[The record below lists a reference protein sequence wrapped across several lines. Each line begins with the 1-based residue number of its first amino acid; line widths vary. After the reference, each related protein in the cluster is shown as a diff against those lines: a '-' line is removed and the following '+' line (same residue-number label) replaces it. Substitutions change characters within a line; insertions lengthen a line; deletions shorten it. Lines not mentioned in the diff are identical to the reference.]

1 MRPQCSRE
9 SEWRTWLSLGNSNII
24 YQWTYTIISRSILKC
39 IRRSQWCHPRTMYL
53 LLNIHYYHSA
63 SADHRGVICAQ
74 YIYWTYTITTRSIL
88 KCIRRSQWC
97 HPCTMYLLDIHYCH
111 SIHTEM
117 HPPITA
123 VSSVHNV
130 STRHTLLSLKPY
142 CTASAD
148 HVGVIGVL
156 FVQKIYTI
164 TNMLHTIV
172 HRSSFFF
179 TMLWP
184 KSIQLTPLV
193 YTLYPGP

>member
-1 MRPQCSRE
+1 MAHLAQPGEFQHYLPVDIHYYQSIHTE
-9 SEWRTWLSLGNSNII
+9 MHPPITVVSSAHNVFTTKHTLLSLG
-24 YQWTYTIISRSILKC
+24 
-39 IRRSQWCHPRTMYL
+39 IRGSQGCHPRT
-53 LLNIHYYHSA
+53 I
-63 SADHRGVICAQ
+63 
-74 YIYWTYTITTRSIL
+74 
-88 KCIRRSQWC
+88 
-97 HPCTMYLLDIHYCH
+97 YLLDIHYYH

-117 HPPITA
+117 HPPITV